1 VEGSVL
7 GGGYHELALH
17 PVCGVSRGRGRLPLS
32 ILCSLASVN
41 ILLTYYAFVLVNWIA
56 PRLPKSVG
64 YGLCDFAGEIGYRL
78 GRSARKAVRANLR
91 HVLGRQPPDAVV
103 REAFRSQARTYFETF
118 VIPSLTAQE
127 LPRWATVEGVEHLEA
142 ALSLGR
148 GVILAGMHLGNPS
161 LAAQALAERG
171 WGLRVVVEPIEPPA
185 LHDLITRLRTKN
197 GVEMIPL
204 NEPSIARRLIREL
217 RGNNILGLMLDR
229 ELTGNGALIPFFG
242 QPAMLSVGPATLALA
257 TGAVICPSL
266 TLRRDD
272 GRVHGIIDPA
282 IDFTRSSDRESDI
295 LALTLRIVERFEYY
309 IGQAPGQWTLFVP
322 VWNRPSGVPAVLRHT
337 TT

>member
-1 VEGSVL
+1 M
-7 GGGYHELALH
+7 
-17 PVCGVSRGRGRLPLS
+17 
-32 ILCSLASVN
+32 
-41 ILLTYYAFVLVNWIA
+41 LTYYVYLLASFIA
-56 PRLPKSVG
+56 PRLPRSLG
-64 YGLCDFAGEIGYRL
+64 YALCDFFGDAAYRL
-78 GRSARKAVRANLR
+78 GGQARTAVRANLR
-91 HVLGRQPPDAVV
+91 HVLGRRPPDAVV
-103 REAFRSQARTYFETF
+103 RETFRNQARNYFETF
-118 VIPSLTAQE
+118 VIPSLSSIDLA
-127 LPRWATVEGVEHLEA
+127 RWATVEGVEHLEA
-142 ALSLGR
+142 ALLLGR

-171 WGLRVVVEPIEPPA
+171 WGLRIVVESIEPPA

-217 RGNNILGLMLDR
+217 RGNNVLGLMLDR
-229 ELTGNGALIPFFG
+229 ELTGNGALIPFFD

-272 GRVHGIIDPA
+272 GRVHGIIDQA

-295 LALTLRIVERFEYY
+295 LALTRRVAERFEYY

-322 VWNRPSGVPAVLRHT
+322 VWNRPPGVPAVLRHT